1 MGELISLYLSLYG
14 EPGHFTDPLKSAE
27 IKYKI
32 IEIIMQSS
40 YHQMNAVAKLILC
53 NFIQAFRMDTKLL
66 IYFM

>member
-32 IEIIMQSS
+32 IEVIT
-40 YHQMNAVAKLILC
+40 MNAVAKLILC